1 MNSGNSPVSLAKSL
15 GKGAAVASAMLLV
28 ADKVVSFGINYKQA
42 KTGNQL
48 TAHNEKTSLNTVMSF
63 GTNYLFGGIQ
73 NELFNKQ
80 VVTRQNL
87 GLDYGREIYNMNIEG
102 IKNKRI

>member
-1 MNSGNSPVSLAKSL
+1 
-15 GKGAAVASAMLLV
+15 
-28 ADKVVSFGINYKQA
+28 
-42 KTGNQL
+42 
-48 TAHNEKTSLNTVMSF
+48 MSF

-87 GLDYGREIYNMNIEG
+87 GLDYGREVYNMNIEG